1 MGGIKTP
8 EQIPAPPAPKV
19 PITRLNE
26 ENRVLSSQLKSVG
39 KGIKQAD
46 QKINQLRT
54 NVSEACLNQSVFKKL
69 AKLIELSSQSGRSK
83 ALEKYIIDRAD
94 DVIGS
99 WDLTRL
105 PKTLRDTVGLD
116 DAIKTWDK
124 HRSGFKEIY
133 NVFGEEAD
141 Q

>member
-1 MGGIKTP
+1 LIK
-8 EQIPAPPAPKV
+8 
-19 PITRLNE
+19 
-26 ENRVLSSQLKSVG
+26 ENRVLSSQLKSAG

-46 QKINQLRT
+46 RKINELRS
-54 NVSEACLNQSVFKKL
+54 NVSQAYLNQSVFKKL
-69 AKLIELSSQSGRSK
+69 AKLIELSSQDGRAK

-105 PKTLRDTVGLD
+105 PKPLRDTRGLG
-116 DAIKTWDK
+116 DAIRTWDG
-124 HRSGFKEIY
+124 HRDGFKQIY
-133 NVFGEEAD
+133 DVFGEEVD

>member
-1 MGGIKTP
+1 M
-8 EQIPAPPAPKV
+8 
-19 PITRLNE
+19 
-26 ENRVLSSQLKSVG
+26 G

-46 QKINQLRT
+46 QKINQLRA

-69 AKLIELSSQSGRSK
+69 AKLIELSSQSGREK
-83 ALEKYIIDRAD
+83 AIEKYIIDRAD

-105 PKTLRDTVGLD
+105 PKALRDTRGLD
-116 DAIKTWDK
+116 DAIRTWDK
-124 HRSGFKEIY
+124 HRDGFKEIY
-133 NVFGEEAD
+133 GVLGEEVD

>member
-1 MGGIKTP
+1 LK
-8 EQIPAPPAPKV
+8 
-19 PITRLNE
+19 E
-26 ENRVLSSQLKSVG
+26 ENRVVSSKLKSVG
-39 KGIKQAD
+39 NGIKQAD

-69 AKLIELSSQSGRSK
+69 AKLIELSSQDGRTK
-83 ALEKYIIDRAD
+83 AIEKYIMDRAD

-105 PKTLRDTVGLD
+105 PKALRDTQGLG
-116 DAIKTWDK
+116 DADRTWDK

-133 NVFGEEAD
+133 GAFGEEGD

>member
-1 MGGIKTP
+1 MN
-8 EQIPAPPAPKV
+8 EQ
-19 PITRLNE
+19 
-26 ENRVLSSQLKSVG
+26 NRVLSSQLKSAG
-39 KGIKQAD
+39 NGIKQVD

-69 AKLIELSSQSGRSK
+69 AKLIELSSQDGRTK
-83 ALEKYIIDRAD
+83 AIEKYITDRAD

-105 PKTLRDTVGLD
+105 PKALRDTKGLG
-116 DAIKTWDK
+116 DADRTWDK

-141 Q
+141 R

>member
-1 MGGIKTP
+1 LK
-8 EQIPAPPAPKV
+8 
-19 PITRLNE
+19 E
-26 ENRVLSSQLKSVG
+26 ENRNLSSKLKSVG
-39 KGIKQAD
+39 KGITQAD

-69 AKLIELSSQSGRSK
+69 AKLIELSSQSGREK
-83 ALEKYIIDRAD
+83 AIEKYIIDRAD

-105 PKTLRDTVGLD
+105 PKPLAETRGLD
-116 DAIKTWDK
+116 DAMKTWD
-124 HRSGFKEIY
+124 RYRDAFKEIY